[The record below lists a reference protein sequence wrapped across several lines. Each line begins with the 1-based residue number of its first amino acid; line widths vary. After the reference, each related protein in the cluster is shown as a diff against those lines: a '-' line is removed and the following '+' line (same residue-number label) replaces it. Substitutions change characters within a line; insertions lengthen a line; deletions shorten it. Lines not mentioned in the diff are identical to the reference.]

1 MDKTWIDA
9 KWHQKFVDNTENFW
23 LQKLSHALV
32 EKQIQE
38 WTTLPKFL
46 LLSNLTREEF
56 QVGY

>member
-1 MDKTWIDA
+1 MDKTQIDA
-9 KWHQKFVDNTENFW
+9 KWHPKFVDNTENFW

-38 WTTLPKFL
+38 WTILPTVL
-46 LLSNLTREEF
+46 LLSILTREEF